1 MYSNLFINIYQLMM
15 NTCFVSSLVKTNKAA
30 MHISVKFVRTYAF
43 ILLDKH
49 LGVE

>member
-1 MYSNLFINIYQLMM
+1 MNIYQLMM

-30 MHISVKFVRTYAF
+30 MNISVKFVRTYAF

-49 LGVE
+49 LEVE